1 MLSNNLDEFQPLF
14 LKAKQSLYS
23 ERYTFMTGLTQD
35 TVLGFHIDDPDIMHD
50 VQSDI
55 VQNPSPGGGKI
66 RPQNPCHFGFHLWGI
81 RKGGM
86 YYTLFYLITGMLML
100 ASILTSVADTTIELV
115 ADLNANTG
123 DVVLK
128 KPDPGRYY
136 NTPNYI
142 HI

>member
-1 MLSNNLDEFQPLF
+1 
-14 LKAKQSLYS
+14 
-23 ERYTFMTGLTQD
+23 
-35 TVLGFHIDDPDIMHD
+35 
-50 VQSDI
+50 
-55 VQNPSPGGGKI
+55 
-66 RPQNPCHFGFHLWGI
+66 
-81 RKGGM
+81 
-86 YYTLFYLITGMLML
+86 MLML

>member
-1 MLSNNLDEFQPLF
+1 
-14 LKAKQSLYS
+14 
-23 ERYTFMTGLTQD
+23 MTGLTQD

-86 YYTLFYLITGMLML
+86 YYTLFYLITEMLML